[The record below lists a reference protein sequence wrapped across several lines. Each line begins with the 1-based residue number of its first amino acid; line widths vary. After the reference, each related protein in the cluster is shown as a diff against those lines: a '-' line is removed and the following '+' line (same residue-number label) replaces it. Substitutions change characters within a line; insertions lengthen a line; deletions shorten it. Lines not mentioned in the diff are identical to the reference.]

1 MKLFIYSYDEK
12 SESVDKLKAAL
23 KEKGHE
29 ALSIKHQGSTFK
41 GGRDKRVLNWGSS
54 DLPRDVRLSSVINRE
69 DAVHSAVDKL
79 MTFGVLLANKV
90 HLPLWSI
97 DRRAF
102 NEGDFPIVCRTKVKG
117 ADGAGI
123 VIANKP
129 EELVDARLYTQL
141 IASTHEYRVN
151 VSHGEVFAT
160 QIKRQKKDAP
170 KGASSFIR
178 TTANGWGFDVA
189 DKVPAKVKEQAIAAV
204 KALGLDIGGVDVVW
218 DGLRAYVLEVNT
230 APQLTPYTAG
240 KLADSLIKQ
249 YNR

>member
-29 ALSIKHQGSTFK
+29 ALSIKHQGSAFK
-41 GGRDKRVLNWGSS
+41 KGRDKRVLNWGSS
-54 DLPRDVRLSSVINRE
+54 DLPREVRLSSVINPE
-69 DAVHSAVDKL
+69 QAVHTAIDKIEAFRVMGKNL
-79 MTFGVLLANKV
+79 VS
-90 HLPLWSI
+90 LPLWDTENS
-97 DRRAF
+97 F
-102 NEGDFPIVCRTKVKG
+102 SQQQYPIICRTKVKG

-129 EELVDARLYTQL
+129 EEIVDARLYTQL
-141 IASTHEYRVN
+141 VASTHEYRVN

-160 QIKRQKKDAP
+160 QVKHQKKDAP
-170 KGASSFIR
+170 KGASTVIR
-178 TTANGWGFDVA
+178 TSANGWGFDVA

-218 DGLRAYVLEVNT
+218 DGLQAYVLEVNT

-240 KLADSLIKQ
+240 KLAESLIKQ
-249 YNR
+249 YNK

>member
-54 DLPRDVRLSSVINRE
+54 DLPREVRLSSIINPE
-69 DAVHSAVDKL
+69 QAVHTAIDKIEAFRVMEKNL
-79 MTFGVLLANKV
+79 VS
-90 HLPLWSI
+90 LPLWDTENS
-97 DRRAF
+97 F
-102 NEGDFPIVCRTKVKG
+102 SQQQYPIVCRTKIKG

-129 EELVDARLYTQL
+129 DELVDARLYTQL
-141 IASTHEYRVN
+141 VASTHEYRVM
-151 VSHGEVFAT
+151 VHKHDIIST
-160 QIKRQKKDAP
+160 QIKHQKKDAP
-170 KGASSFIR
+170 KGASAFIR

-189 DKVPAKVKEQAIAAV
+189 EKVPAKVKEQANEAV
-204 KALGLDIGGVDVVW
+204 SALGLDIGGVDVVW